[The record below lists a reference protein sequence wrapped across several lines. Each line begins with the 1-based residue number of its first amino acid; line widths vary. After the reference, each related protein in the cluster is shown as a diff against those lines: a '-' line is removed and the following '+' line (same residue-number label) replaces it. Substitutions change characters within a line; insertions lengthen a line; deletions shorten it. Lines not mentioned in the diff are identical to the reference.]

1 MRGRLAVC
9 ARRALA
15 GATFAFVS
23 GCAVQPLAPPAP
35 TAARAVAAAFE
46 LEGRLSATDGTRAAS
61 GRLAWTHAPGA
72 DEWTVF
78 NPLGQIAAQ
87 LVSTPRGAQLTTA
100 DGRRVEA
107 PHVAALLPQLV
118 GVSVPLDGL
127 SHWVQGS
134 AREGA
139 RVLALDAAG
148 RPVRI
153 SDDGW
158 LIDYHEYADPSP
170 ASPPRRIDAQW
181 GDAQLRLVIDHWA
194 PLP

>member
-1 MRGRLAVC
+1 MRRPLAKR

-15 GATFAFVS
+15 GAALACVS
-23 GCAVQPLAPPAP
+23 GCTAPLLAPPAP
-35 TAARAVAAAFE
+35 LAARAVAPAFE
-46 LEGRLSATDGTRAAS
+46 LEGRLSATDGARAAS
-61 GRLAWTHAPGA
+61 GRLAWTHAPGT

-107 PHVAALLPQLV
+107 RDMDALLPQLV
-118 GVSVPLDGL
+118 GVPVPVDGL
-127 SHWVQGS
+127 SHWVQGA
-134 AREGA
+134 ARAGA
-139 RVLALDAAG
+139 RVLAMDAAG

-158 LIDYHEYADPSP
+158 LIDYQEYADATP
-170 ASPPRRIDAQW
+170 ASAPRRIDAQW
-181 GDAQLRLVIDHWA
+181 GDARLRLVIDHWA